1 MIIDFLITFINL
13 LLQALSWAIIIRVL
27 LSWFP
32 NINQSNPLV
41 QLLRSVTDPIL
52 EPARRIIPT
61 VGMVDI
67 SPLVVLLL
75 LDFVIR
81 PVILQVLFA
90 LR

>member
-1 MIIDFLITFINL
+1 MIDFLIMFVNL

-32 NINQSNPLV
+32 NISRDNPLV
-41 QLLRSVTDPIL
+41 QLLHSITDPIL
-52 EPARRIIPT
+52 EPARRIIPSI
-61 VGMVDI
+61 GMIDI

-75 LDFVIR
+75 LDFVVR
-81 PVILQVLFA
+81 PVILQILFA